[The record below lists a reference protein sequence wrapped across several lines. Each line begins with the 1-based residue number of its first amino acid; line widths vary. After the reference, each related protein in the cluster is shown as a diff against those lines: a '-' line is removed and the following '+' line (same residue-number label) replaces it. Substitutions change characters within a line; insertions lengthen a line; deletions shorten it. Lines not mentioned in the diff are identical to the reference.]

1 MDDITRRAPYKLVT
15 SMKNNLIVVA
25 CGVAEQPMQGQTLH
39 GVEIPAHSYAEVG
52 VDRVVDGWDDLE
64 LEIPGGVRE
73 KNLGE
78 AIHGWIL
85 WPKRY
90 IRIT

>member
-1 MDDITRRAPYKLVT
+1 MDDITGRAPCELVT
-15 SMKNNLIVVA
+15 PVRNKLIVLA
-25 CGVAEQPMQGQTLH
+25 YGVAEQPTQGQTLH
-39 GVEIPAHSYAEVG
+39 
-52 VDRVVDGWDDLE
+52 DGWDDLE
-64 LEIPGGVRE
+64 LEISGGDGE

-90 IRIT
+90 IRITQPNPPTL